1 MSLDQKRIP
10 LTQGDP
16 ELEEGGSS
24 NAICNPELT
33 LNMAIDDKSRD
44 KTQVEAK
51 NSDPETGGVFV

>member
-51 NSDPETGGVFV
+51 NSDP